1 MANGKSGFER
11 FLRWGESGFTQ
22 LSIRQKFS
30 IGISL
35 VLLLTIG
42 ILSFSIL
49 EWQKKILNERVE
61 EVCQLSVQNLSGV
74 AKENILLGGY
84 APIQELISNMLQM
97 RIVGLRYAF
106 VINRQGLVVAHSNP
120 RQIDT
125 RAEAYLKVPPT
136 RSLKSVLN
144 KGKFFEYVNPFY
156 VHSVGDSANQ
166 KRLLGV
172 VVVGFSKQ
180 DVFRPISH
188 ARRILFLNTIL
199 ILIIGLLV
207 ANWISRQLSSTIVTL
222 AEGVRQVR
230 DGNLDVEIPVRS
242 RDELGLL
249 TYEFNQMIRRFRENL
264 HMQKFISAL
273 TMQMI
278 RRRSRLKLTDDES
291 MEKRQIAVLFSD
303 IRSFTTVSEKLEPES
318 LVKLIN
324 IYFDLQT
331 KIIEKYGGIVDKFVG
346 DQIMALFLEEEMADQ
361 AVQAAVEIQKEI
373 RKLNTKRKKANKEIL
388 QVGIGIHYGPVMIG
402 SMGTKTRMDYTAIGD
417 TVNLGA
423 RLCSIAKPGQIVIPQ
438 KMIRRLKG
446 SYSIVKMEPLILKG
460 RNRPVQLYSV
470 NYD

>member
-1 MANGKSGFER
+1 MLSGKSGLER
-11 FLRWGESGFTQ
+11 FLRWGESSFTR

-35 VLLLTIG
+35 VLLVTIG

-49 EWQKKILNERVE
+49 EWQKRILNERVD

-97 RIVGLRYAF
+97 KIVGLRYAF
-106 VINRQGLVVAHSNP
+106 VVNRQGTVVAHSNP

-125 RAEAYLKVPPT
+125 HASQYLKLPAT
-136 RSLKSVLN
+136 KSLKSVLN
-144 KGKFFEYVNPFY
+144 KGTFFEYVHPFY
-156 VHSVGDSANQ
+156 VRSVGNSTHQ

-172 VVVGFSKQ
+172 AVVGFSRE
-180 DVFRPISH
+180 DVFRPITH
-188 ARRILFLNTIL
+188 ARRILFINTIIIFL
-199 ILIIGLLV
+199 IGLLV

-249 TYEFNQMIRRFRENL
+249 TNEFNQMIRRFRENL

-278 RRRSRLKLTDDES
+278 RRRSRLKLSDDES
-291 MEKRQIAVLFSD
+291 MQKRQIAVLFSD

-331 KIIEKYGGIVDKFVG
+331 KIIEKHGGIVDKFVG
-346 DQIMALFLEEEMADQ
+346 DQIMALFLEEDMADQ
-361 AVQAAVEIQKEI
+361 AVRAAVEIQKEI
-373 RKLNTKRKKANKEIL
+373 RKLNVKRKKTNREIL
-388 QVGIGIHYGPVMIG
+388 QVGIGIHFGPVMIG
-402 SMGTKTRMDYTAIGD
+402 SMGTETRMDYTAIGD

-438 KMIRRLKG
+438 TIIRRLKG
-446 SYSIVKMEPLILKG
+446 SYSIVKMEPLVLKG

>member
-1 MANGKSGFER
+1 MPGKDELVDLGTAFNSMAKGLSER
-11 FLRWGESGFTQ
+11 EKMTKYLSKAAVES
-22 LSIRQKFS
+22 
-30 IGISL
+30 
-35 VLLLTIG
+35 V
-42 ILSFSIL
+42 
-49 EWQKKILNERVE
+49 
-61 EVCQLSVQNLSGV
+61 
-74 AKENILLGGY
+74 
-84 APIQELISNMLQM
+84 
-97 RIVGLRYAF
+97 
-106 VINRQGLVVAHSNP
+106 
-120 RQIDT
+120 
-125 RAEAYLKVPPT
+125 
-136 RSLKSVLN
+136 
-144 KGKFFEYVNPFY
+144 KGN
-156 VHSVGDSANQ
+156 A
-166 KRLLGV
+166 
-172 VVVGFSKQ
+172 
-180 DVFRPISH
+180 
-188 ARRILFLNTIL
+188 NTIMGGKL
-199 ILIIGLLV
+199 IKAAI
-207 ANWISRQLSSTIVTL
+207 
-222 AEGVRQVR
+222 
-230 DGNLDVEIPVRS
+230 
-242 RDELGLL
+242 
-249 TYEFNQMIRRFRENL
+249 
-264 HMQKFISAL
+264 
-273 TMQMI
+273 
-278 RRRSRLKLTDDES
+278 
-291 MEKRQIAVLFSD
+291 LFSD

-361 AVQAAVEIQKEI
+361 AVQAAVEFQKEI

>member
-49 EWQKKILNERVE
+49 EWQKRILNERVE

-97 RIVGLRYAF
+97 KIVGLRYAF
-106 VINRQGLVVAHSNP
+106 VVNRQGVVVAHSNP
-120 RQIDT
+120 RQIDS
-125 RAEAYLKVPPT
+125 RADTYLKIPPT
-136 RSLKSVLN
+136 RDLKTVLN
-144 KGKFFEYVNPFY
+144 KGKFFEYVSPFY
-156 VHSVGDSANQ
+156 VRSVGDSTSR

-172 VVVGFSKQ
+172 AVVGFSRE

-207 ANWISRQLSSTIVTL
+207 ANWISHQLSSTIVTL
-222 AEGVRQVR
+222 AEGVREVR

-242 RDELGLL
+242 HDELGLL

-278 RRRSRLKLTDDES
+278 RRRSRLKLSDDES

-346 DQIMALFLEEEMADQ
+346 DQIMALFLEEQMADQ
-361 AVQAAVEIQKEI
+361 AVQAAIEIQKEI
-373 RKLNTKRKKANKEIL
+373 RKLNVKRKKSNKEIL

-438 KMIRRLKG
+438 RIIRQLKG

-470 NYD
+470 NYE

>member
-1 MANGKSGFER
+1 MLSGKGSFAR
-11 FLRWGESGFTQ
+11 LLRWGESNITQ

-35 VLLLTIG
+35 VLLITIG

-49 EWQKKILNERVE
+49 EWQKRILNERVE

-97 RIVGLRYAF
+97 KIVGLRYAF
-106 VINRQGLVVAHSNP
+106 VVDRRGKIIAHSNP
-120 RQIDT
+120 RKID
-125 RAEAYLKVPPT
+125 APAPAYLKLPAT
-136 RSLKSVLN
+136 RRLHSVLN
-144 KGKFFEYVNPFY
+144 KGRFFEYVSPFY
-156 VHSVGDSANQ
+156 VHPSGVSAGG

-172 VVVGFSKQ
+172 AVVGFSKQ
-180 DVFRPISH
+180 DVFRPIAH
-188 ARRILFLNTIL
+188 ARRILFLNTII
-199 ILIIGLLV
+199 ILLIGLLV
-207 ANWISRQLSSTIVTL
+207 ANWISHQLSSTIVTL
-222 AEGVRQVR
+222 AEGVRKVR

-249 TYEFNQMIRRFRENL
+249 TLEFNQMIRRFRENL

-278 RRRSRLKLTDDES
+278 RRRSRLKLADSES

-331 KIIEKYGGIVDKFVG
+331 KIVEKYGGIVDKFVG
-346 DQIMALFLEEEMADQ
+346 DQIMVLFLDDEMADQ
-361 AVQAAVEIQKEI
+361 AVQAAVEIQKAI
-373 RKLNTKRKKANKEIL
+373 RKLNVKRKKANKEIL
-388 QVGIGIHYGPVMIG
+388 QVGIGIHLGPVMIG
-402 SMGTKTRMDYTAIGD
+402 SMGTETRMDYTAIGD

-423 RLCSIAKPGQIVIPQ
+423 RLCSIARPGQIVIPQ
-438 KMIRRLKG
+438 TIIRRLRG
-446 SYSIVKMEPLILKG
+446 SYSIVKMEPLVLKG

-470 NYD
+470 NYE